1 MEVKMEIKNMD
12 IVTDT
17 EKNMA
22 QSKDHLHEE
31 LKHIRTGRADPQM
44 LNSVKVE
51 AYGSSMRLKELATI
65 TSPEPR
71 QILVTP
77 FDSQN
82 LGAIRKGIETA
93 NLNINPIVD
102 GNLIRLNVPPMDQS
116 MRADM
121 VKLAKKKGEDTKISI
136 RNTRR
141 DGNEALKKLKG
152 SGELPEDLVKKG
164 ENDIQKL
171 TDRFCK
177 EIDEIISCKEKDILA
192 I

>member
-1 MEVKMEIKNMD
+1 MD
-12 IVTDT
+12 IVTET
-17 EKNMA
+17 EKSMA

-82 LGAIRKGIETA
+82 LGAIRKGIEVA
-93 NLNINPIVD
+93 NLGINPIVD

-121 VKLAKKKGEDTKISI
+121 VKRAKKKGEDTKISI

-141 DGNEALKKLKG
+141 DGNEALKKQKS
-152 SGELPEDLVKKG
+152 SGDLPEDLMKKG
-164 ENDIQKL
+164 EHDIQKL
-171 TDRFCK
+171 TDHFCK